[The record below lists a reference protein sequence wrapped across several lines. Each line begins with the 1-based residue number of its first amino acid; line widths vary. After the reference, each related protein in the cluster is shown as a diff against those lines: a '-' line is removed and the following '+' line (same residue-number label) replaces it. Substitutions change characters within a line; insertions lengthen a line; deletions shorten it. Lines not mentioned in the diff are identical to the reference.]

1 MKAISWSRAALAGLV
16 LAAAVP
22 AQAQINA
29 NSPFV
34 LAATGQGTLEA
45 YFTTDGISY
54 TAPLKVAD
62 QAETRYGD
70 MAVADFNGDGL
81 LDFLALDNWTGAL
94 HLYLR
99 SGPTSFQP
107 FGIGG
112 LPSDPK
118 QDHFN
123 FRNLEPLAPD
133 YGLGIIPADLD
144 NDGDMDFLD
153 ARNKQ
158 FGTGLFWIAHGDS
171 WMNDGTGNFTR
182 VENAFDFADPSG
194 SLPESI
200 FTGWTLGMSVTLG
213 DIDGDHIPDMLAS
226 EQASGGDQPSRV
238 YALRGLGDGRFGIP
252 EYVFTTP
259 HPATFISLGD
269 VNNTGTVDA
278 LVGMDDDG
286 DPGQVYVFFGQGDG
300 NFFQT
305 AYEAFDTNP
314 AESGSDQPGG
324 GKFQLVDI
332 TRDGVLDVVASP
344 GLTGPVTDVVTPARL
359 VVYRGLGDGRFAL
372 ASEIDPQIF
381 VNTGFAAP
389 TGDRTIHVR
398 LPGDFDGTGGI
409 DFRDVQYLM
418 QPSRPAM
425 SLEDPLDLNRD
436 GVVNIGDARRLVLMC
451 TLPRCAFVPGD

>member
-1 MKAISWSRAALAGLV
+1 MKARFWSKAALAALAF
-16 LAAAVP
+16 AAATP
-22 AQAQINA
+22 ALAQLTA
-29 NSPFV
+29 NSSFV
-34 LAATGQGTLEA
+34 LAATEQGTLEA
-45 YFTTDGISY
+45 YFTEDGIAF
-54 TAPLKVAD
+54 TAPMKVAD

-81 LDFLALDNWTGAL
+81 LDFIALDNWSTAL

-99 SGPTSFQP
+99 TGATSFHA
-107 FGIGG
+107 FGVGG
-112 LPSDPK
+112 LEGDPK
-118 QDHFN
+118 RSYFN
-123 FRNLEPLAPD
+123 SRNEALAPD

-153 ARNKQ
+153 ARNKE
-158 FGTGLFWIAHGDS
+158 FGPGLFWIAEGDA
-171 WMNDGTGNFTR
+171 WMNDGTGNFTQ
-182 VENAFDFADPSG
+182 VPDAFDFADPSG
-194 SLPESI
+194 SLPGSI

-213 DIDGDHIPDMLAS
+213 DIDGDQIPDMLAS
-226 EQASGGDQPSRV
+226 EQSTGGDQPSRV
-238 YALRGLGDGRFGIP
+238 YALRGLGDGRFGTP
-252 EYVFTTP
+252 EHVFTTP

-314 AESGSDQPGG
+314 AAESGSDQPGA

-344 GLTGPVTDVVTPARL
+344 GLTGPVTDVVTPAEL
-359 VVYRGLGDGRFAL
+359 LVYRGLGDGRFAF
-372 ASEIDPQIF
+372 ASEIDPLIF
-381 VNTGFAAP
+381 INTGFAAP
-389 TGDRTIHVR
+389 TGGQPIFARQ
-398 LPGDFDGTGGI
+398 PGDFDGTGGI
-409 DFRDVQYLM
+409 DYRDVQYLM

-425 SLEDPLDLNRD
+425 GPEDPFDLNRD
-436 GVVNIGDARRLVLMC
+436 GVVNIADARRLVLMC
-451 TLPRCAFVPGD
+451 TLPRCAFVAGD